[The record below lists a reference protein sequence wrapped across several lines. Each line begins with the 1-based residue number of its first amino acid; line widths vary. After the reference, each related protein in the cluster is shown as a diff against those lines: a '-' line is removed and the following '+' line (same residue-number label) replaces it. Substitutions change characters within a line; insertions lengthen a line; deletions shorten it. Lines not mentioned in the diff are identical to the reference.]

1 MSGKMKV
8 ECKRHR
14 WRVGANCGE
23 ALMFP
28 GETITKHL
36 CIWCERCGK
45 SFKAYNHSIHEWKQ
59 LKTNLNNWRNNKN
72 VRI

>member
-23 ALMFP
+23 ILILPDAIVSQCLN
-28 GETITKHL
+28 L
-36 CIWCERCGK
+36 WCERCGK
-45 SFKAYNHSIHEWKQ
+45 SFKAYSYSKHTWETMKKSGAK
-59 LKTNLNNWRNNKN
+59 LLD
-72 VRI
+72 